1 MKGPSLSNVL
11 RLRWR
16 ETRARKDVFA
26 SMREI
31 SSDIWQVVLEAMPER
46 RRSLFGD
53 ADYDWDHNSNTSS
66 GGVSQHTRLLAA
78 ISGAPYQPTE
88 AGLFADMMNALQV
101 PFDEFTFADLGS
113 GKGRTLLMAA
123 EIGFRRV
130 IGVELL
136 PELHEV
142 AARNV
147 VHLTNVETVCIDARD
162 YEFPDE
168 PLVLYLFN
176 PLPAVALGSV
186 IKKLSGFRK
195 PLRIIYHNPVS
206 GDVLARASFLHQQSG
221 TEQYVIYSN

>member
-1 MKGPSLSNVL
+1 MNGPSLSNVL
-11 RLRWR
+11 KLRWR
-16 ETRARKDVFA
+16 ETRSRKGLFA

-31 SSDIWQVVLEAMPER
+31 GSDIWQVVLEAMPER

-66 GGVSQHTRLLAA
+66 GGVSQRTRLLAA

-88 AGLFADMMNALQV
+88 AGLFAEMMNSLDV
-101 PFDEFTFADLGS
+101 RFDEFTFVDLGS

-123 EIGFRRV
+123 ELGFRRV

-147 VHLTNVETVCIDARD
+147 VHLTNVETICLDARD

-176 PLPAVALGSV
+176 PLPESALENVVA
-186 IKKLSGFRK
+186 KLRDFQK

-206 GDVLARASFLHQQSG
+206 GDVLERATFLHQQSG